1 MDIRTI
7 RQTRCRIFG
16 SVAKSFPPSTQ
27 DSKGVLSRSRYIN
40 SEAAQIYDQY
50 IDEGD
55 YSSIIIMQDDGIHAN
70 LRYTQQAYVAT
81 VMKVTHATFVQF
93 PHR

>member
-1 MDIRTI
+1 MVNYYHRFILFFFFIKCDHEK
-7 RQTRCRIFG
+7 
-16 SVAKSFPPSTQ
+16 VAN
-27 DSKGVLSRSRYIN
+27 GVLSRSRYIN

-55 YSSIIIMQDDGIHAN
+55 YSSIIIMQDDGNAN
-70 LRYTQQAYVAT
+70 LRYTQQAYVDT

-93 PHR
+93 PHV

>member
-1 MDIRTI
+1 M
-7 RQTRCRIFG
+7 
-16 SVAKSFPPSTQ
+16 AN
-27 DSKGVLSRSRYIN
+27 GVLSRSRYIN

-70 LRYTQQAYVAT
+70 LRYTRQAYVAT

-93 PHR
+93 PHS